1 MPSPRCQQEKPVRG
15 APLPSIR
22 SGTLEP
28 ISDRR
33 DTVLRKET
41 PMARTGAILVVVAV
55 LLLGSTIPAPA
66 QTLVVGGV
74 GEPVSLDTAIIQDG
88 NTVEIQ

>member
-1 MPSPRCQQEKPVRG
+1 
-15 APLPSIR
+15 
-22 SGTLEP
+22 
-28 ISDRR
+28 
-33 DTVLRKET
+33 
-41 PMARTGAILVVVAV
+41 MARTGAILVVVAV